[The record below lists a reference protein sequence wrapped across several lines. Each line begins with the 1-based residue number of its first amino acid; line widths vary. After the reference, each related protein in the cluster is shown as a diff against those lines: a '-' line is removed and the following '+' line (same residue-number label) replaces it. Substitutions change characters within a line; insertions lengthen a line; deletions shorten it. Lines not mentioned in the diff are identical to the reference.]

1 MQACRRC
8 SNDIEFE
15 LRLSSIKGYFATT
28 ERCCNDD
35 STADQPE
42 HRVLYSSYQKIREL
56 FVPPT
61 APKKL
66 GLVLSGGGA
75 RGAYQAGVLK
85 YIAEAFPET
94 RFQIMT
100 GISAGAINTGFLAN
114 HTGTFQEAAEGLLDC
129 WRDLGHERVIRP
141 ESTVSFI
148 RRMMSTVE
156 SDSFSSEDD
165 FDMSG
170 RRGLLDPSPL
180 RDYMREKLN
189 AHNGLL
195 EGVSANIAAGR
206 LHAFAV
212 TATNY
217 MTGQTTTFVQG
228 SSVDRWVGPNRIGIS
243 TRMEVDHIMASA
255 ALPII
260 FPSVYINGA
269 WYGDG
274 GVRMTMPLSPAV
286 NMGAD
291 HLLVIS
297 TRYDRSRVEAD
308 QPSIVGYPPV
318 AQVIGILM
326 NAIFLD
332 VLDQDALMLKRINDL
347 ITHVPR
353 KHRRGLRPIHMLL
366 LRPSSDIGKLA
377 GQHRPNFSGAFRLM
391 TRGLGSEQTKSADW
405 MSMVLFERGYVDQ
418 LIQIGYDDARLQHD
432 EIENFLVVALKE
444 TTAKPSA

>member
-1 MQACRRC
+1 V
-8 SNDIEFE
+8 
-15 LRLSSIKGYFATT
+15 ATDNPT
-28 ERCCNDD
+28 ADEPEDRVLD
-35 STADQPE
+35 ST
-42 HRVLYSSYQKIREL
+42 YQKIRTF
-56 FVPPT
+56 FVPP
-61 APKKL
+61 APPKKL
-66 GLVLSGGGA
+66 ALVLSGGGA

-94 RFQIMT
+94 QFQIMT
-100 GISAGAINTGFLAN
+100 GISAGAINTGYLAN
-114 HTGTFQEAAEGLLDC
+114 HTGTFREAAAGLLDC
-129 WRDLGHERVIRP
+129 WRDLVHERVIRP

-148 RRMMSTVE
+148 RRMMNSVDA
-156 SDSFSSEDD
+156 DSVAGAGD
-165 FDMSG
+165 FNMSG

-180 RDYMREKLN
+180 RDYMMDKLN
-189 AHNGLL
+189 ARNGLL
-195 EGVSANIAAGR
+195 DGVSANIAAGR
-206 LHAFAV
+206 LHALAV

-217 MTGQTTTFVQG
+217 MTGQTTTFVHG
-228 SSVDRWVGPNRIGIS
+228 SSVDRWVRPNRIAIS

-255 ALPII
+255 ALPVI
-260 FPSVYINGA
+260 FPAVYINGA

-291 HLLVIS
+291 HLMVIS

-308 QPSIVGYPPV
+308 QPSVVGYPPV

-332 VLDQDALMLKRINDL
+332 VLDQDALMLRRINEL

-366 LRPSSDIGKLA
+366 LRPSVDIGRLA
-377 GQHRPNFSGAFRLM
+377 GHHHPHFSGAFRLL

-418 LIQIGYDDARLQHD
+418 LIEIGYDDARLQHD
-432 EIENFLVVALKE
+432 EIGDFLRIALRE

>member
-1 MQACRRC
+1 MLNR
-8 SNDIEFE
+8 
-15 LRLSSIKGYFATT
+15 
-28 ERCCNDD
+28 
-35 STADQPE
+35 
-42 HRVLYSSYQKIREL
+42 SYQKIREL
-56 FVPPT
+56 FVPPEP
-61 APKKL
+61 PKKL
-66 GLVLSGGGA
+66 ALVLSGGGA

-100 GISAGAINTGFLAN
+100 GISAGAINTGYLAN
-114 HTGTFQEAAEGLLDC
+114 HTGTFKAAAEGLLDC
-129 WRDLGHERVIRP
+129 WRDLGHDRVIRP
-141 ESTVSFI
+141 ETTVNFI
-148 RRMMSTVE
+148 RRMMSTVDN
-156 SDSFSSEDD
+156 DSVAGEVG

-180 RDYMREKLN
+180 RDYMANKLN
-189 AHNGLL
+189 AHDGLL
-195 EGVSANIAAGR
+195 DGVSANIAAGR

-217 MTGQTTTFVQG
+217 MTGQTTTFVHG
-228 SSVDRWVGPNRIGIS
+228 ESVDRWVRPNRIAIS
-243 TRMEVDHIMASA
+243 TRMSVDHIMASA

-260 FPSVYINGA
+260 FPAVYINGA

-274 GVRMTMPLSPAV
+274 GVRMTMPLSPAI

-291 HLLVIS
+291 HLMVIS

-308 QPSIVGYPPV
+308 QPSIVGYPPA

-332 VLDQDALMLKRINDL
+332 VLDQDALMLQRINEL

-377 GQHRPNFSGAFRLM
+377 GQHRTHFNGAFRLM
-391 TRGLGSEQTKSADW
+391 TRGLGSDQTKSADW

-418 LIQIGYDDARLQHD
+418 IIEIGYDDARRQHG
-432 EIENFLVVALKE
+432 EIEDFLRIALRD
-444 TTAKPSA
+444 TTAKPSS